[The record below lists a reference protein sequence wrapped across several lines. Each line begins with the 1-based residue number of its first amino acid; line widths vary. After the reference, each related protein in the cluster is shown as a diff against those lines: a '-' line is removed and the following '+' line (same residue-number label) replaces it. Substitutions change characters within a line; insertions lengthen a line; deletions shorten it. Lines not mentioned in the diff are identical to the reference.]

1 MQNKITL
8 ENGVAAEL
16 SQLQLSMLAKS
27 VQLMSV
33 VIEENSLTDEQ
44 KTALKQLRELFETV
58 DF

>member
-1 MQNKITL
+1 MNNKITL

-16 SQLQLSMLAKS
+16 SQLEASMLALS
-27 VQLMSV
+27 VRSMS
-33 VIEENSLTDEQ
+33 EDGLTDEQ

>member
-1 MQNKITL
+1 MKNVISL

-44 KTALKQLRELFETV
+44 KTALEQLRALFDTV

>member
-1 MQNKITL
+1 MKNKITL

>member
-1 MQNKITL
+1 MKNKISL

-27 VQLMSV
+27 VQLLSV

>member
-8 ENGVAAEL
+8 ENGVSVEL